1 MYFFILLCGASSWYL
16 LYKSFFIKNNS
27 EKEIID
33 DFKDQIDI
41 LDNKNTDYMLD
52 HKIKLDKIH
61 KELKESYP
69 KYLHHKCLQN
79 FTQIKNKYHSKQD
92 LL

>member
-16 LYKSFFIKNNS
+16 LDKSFFIKNNY

-41 LDNKNTDYMLD
+41 ID
-52 HKIKLDKIH
+52 HKIKLNKIH

-69 KYLHHKCLQN
+69 KYLYHKFLQN
-79 FTQIKNKYHSKQD
+79 FKQIKK
-92 LL
+92 